1 MLCGVMCSVLNR
13 TDEAWIVH
21 DHEAIDQS
29 PSSELSKTTMGILPC
44 EQLLS
49 PSEGGAT
56 GG

>member
-1 MLCGVMCSVLNR
+1 MLNR

-29 PSSELSKTTMGILPC
+29 PSSELSKTTMGILPY
-44 EQLLS
+44 EQLVS
-49 PSEGGAT
+49 PSEGDGT